1 MGEELQRARIV
12 RAVAQEMAERDD
24 PHGIAVADVLARAG
38 VPRRAFQELYSDL
51 DEALLDAF
59 DWCLRLAGAEMYAA
73 YSHESR
79 WQDGVRA
86 ALAALLALLDAE
98 PALARLGIVYALGTG
113 EAVLR
118 RRMEAIEVLCEYV
131 DRGRLEAS
139 CRTEPPEMAAEGV
152 VGAVLA
158 VIHTRLLAAG
168 GRSQPAPLSDLRGPL
183 MSLILLPYVGAAKA
197 GRELNRPTPRRSM
210 GRGVSVRASSAEEMP
225 DAEGELASALA
236 GELGMRLT
244 YRTALVLQSIG
255 EHPGAS
261 NREVADQA
269 GVVDQGQIS
278 RLLSRLEGLGLIANR
293 GAGVGGSSGRGA
305 ANAWVLTPR
314 GEQVAHGAAPSG
326 RHSSA

>member
-12 RAVAQEMAERDD
+12 RAIAQEMAVRED
-24 PHGIAVADVLARAG
+24 PHAVTVADVVLRAG
-38 VPRRAFQELYSDL
+38 VSRRAFHDLYADL
-51 DEALLDAF
+51 DESLLDAF
-59 DWCLRLAGAEMYAA
+59 DWCLRLAGAEMYVA

-86 ALAALLALLDAE
+86 ALAALLGLLDAE
-98 PALARLGIVYALGTG
+98 PTLARLCIVYALGAG
-113 EAVLR
+113 GPVLR
-118 RRMEAIEVLCEYV
+118 RRMEAVDVLCEYV

-158 VIHTRLLAAG
+158 VIHTRLLAG
-168 GRSQPAPLSDLRGPL
+168 GGHSDAPPLSDLLGPL
-183 MSLILLPYVGAAKA
+183 MSLILLPYMGAAKA
-197 GRELNRPTPRRSM
+197 SRELSRSARWPSL
-210 GRGVSVRASSAEEMP
+210 GGRASGQDAAEGAP
-225 DAEGELASALA
+225 DAGGLEGADVLA
-236 GELGMRLT
+236 GELGMRVT
-244 YRTALVLQSIG
+244 YRTALVLQTIG
-255 EHPGAS
+255 ERPGAS

-293 GAGVGGSSGRGA
+293 GAGAGGAQGRGA

-314 GEQVAHGAAPSG
+314 GEQVARGVAPSG
-326 RHSSA
+326 RQS